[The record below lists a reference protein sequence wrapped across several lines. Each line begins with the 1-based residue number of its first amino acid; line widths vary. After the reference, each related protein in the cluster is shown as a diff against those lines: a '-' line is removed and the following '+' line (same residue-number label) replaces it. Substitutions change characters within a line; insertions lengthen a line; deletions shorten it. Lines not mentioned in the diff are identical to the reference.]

1 MKKILTLGFAAALV
15 VGAAFALHAQ
25 GSGFHHMGGHMEHMG
40 GHMEHMGGP
49 EGMAQMMEHV
59 SKALSLT
66 DTQKAAAKKL
76 HEETFAKAGPL
87 MEQHHQQMEEIHVL
101 LDGDNPDA
109 TEIGQKM
116 IAAHATGEQL
126 KALHEAAMAKFSALL
141 NADQLEKFK
150 KFQEMHHDGGPGGPE
165 L

>member
-15 VGAAFALHAQ
+15 VGAALALHAQ
-25 GSGFHHMGGHMEHMG
+25 GPGFHHKGGHMG
-40 GHMEHMGGP
+40 HMGGP
-49 EGMAQMMEHV
+49 EGMAEMGAFL

-66 DTQKAAAKKL
+66 DAQNAAAKKI

-87 MEQHHQQMEEIHVL
+87 MEQQHQQKEEIHAL
-101 LDGDNPDA
+101 LDGANPDA

-116 IAAHATGEQL
+116 IAAHATDEQL

-141 NADQLEKFK
+141 NADQLEKLK
-150 KFQEMHHDGGPGGPE
+150 NLKEMHHGGGHDGPE

>member
-1 MKKILTLGFAAALV
+1 MKKILTLCFAAALV

-25 GSGFHHMGGHMEHMG
+25 GPDFHHKGGHMG
-40 GHMEHMGGP
+40 HMGGP

-59 SKALSLT
+59 SKVLSLT
-66 DTQKAAAKKL
+66 DTQKAAAKKI

-87 MEQHHQQMEEIHVL
+87 MEQQHQQREEIHAL
-101 LDGDNPDA
+101 LDGANPDA

-116 IAAHATGEQL
+116 IAAHATDEQL
-126 KALHEAAMAKFSALL
+126 KALHEAAMAKFGALL

-150 KFQEMHHDGGPGGPE
+150 NLKEMHHGPGHDGPE

>member
-1 MKKILTLGFAAALV
+1 MKKILSLCFAAALV

-40 GHMEHMGGP
+40 GP
-49 EGMAQMMEHV
+49 EGMAHMVEFV
-59 SKALSLT
+59 GRALSLT
-66 DTQKAAAKKL
+66 DAQTAAAKKL

-87 MEQHHQQMEEIHVL
+87 MEQHHQQMEEIHAL

-126 KALHEAAMAKFSALL
+126 KAIHEAAMTKFSALL

-150 KFQEMHHDGGPGGPE
+150 KLQEMHHDGGPGGPE

>member
-1 MKKILTLGFAAALV
+1 MKKILTLSFAAALV
-15 VGAAFALHAQ
+15 VGAALALHAQ
-25 GSGFHHMGGHMEHMG
+25 GPGSHHMGGHMA
-40 GHMEHMGGP
+40 HMGGP

-87 MEQHHQQMEEIHVL
+87 MEQHHQQMEEIHAL

-150 KFQEMHHDGGPGGPE
+150 KFKDMHHDGGPGGPE